1 LIRYL
6 LDTDIC
12 IYIINQRPAAVIER
26 FRQQAT
32 GSLGLSSLSAA
43 ELAFGVEKSGS
54 QKNLQALQMFLAP
67 LEILPFDEAA
77 IWHYATVRADL
88 EKRGTPIG
96 AMDTM
101 IAAHALAL
109 NLTLVTN
116 NAREFERVKG
126 LRVENWA

>member
-1 LIRYL
+1 MIRYL

>member
-32 GSLGLSSLSAA
+32 GSLGLSSVSAA

-67 LEILPFDEAA
+67 LEILPFDEPV